1 MAETEKKV
9 AATEAATEE
18 KAAAKKPAAKKP
30 AAKKAEGEAKAP
42 AKKPAAKKPA
52 AKKAE
57 GEAAPKKSAAKK
69 AEGEAAPKK
78 AAAPKA
84 GAAGVLTI
92 KLVKSLS
99 GRSTK
104 QIATAKSLGLTRIG
118 DVTVQP
124 DNAPTSGKIAK
135 NQPHGRGHQSLT
147 ARRCKHIEAS

>member
-9 AATEAATEE
+9 AAAEAATEE

-30 AAKKAEGEAKAP
+30 AAKKAADGEKAA

-57 GEAAPKKSAAKK
+57 GEAAPKK
-69 AEGEAAPKK
+69 

-84 GAAGVLTI
+84 KADGVLTI

-99 GRSTK
+99 GRSVK
-104 QIATAKSLGLTRIG
+104 QIATAKSLGLSRIG
-118 DVTVQP
+118 DVSVQP

-135 NQPHGRGHQSLT
+135 ISHMVVVT
-147 ARRCKHIEAS
+147 KA

>member
-9 AATEAATEE
+9 AAAEAATEE

-30 AAKKAEGEAKAP
+30 AAKKAADGEKAA

-57 GEAAPKKSAAKK
+57 GEAAPKAK
-69 AEGEAAPKK
+69 AD
-78 AAAPKA
+78 
-84 GAAGVLTI
+84 GVLTI

-99 GRSTK
+99 GRSVK
-104 QIATAKSLGLTRIG
+104 QIATAKSLGLSRIG
-118 DVTVQP
+118 DVSVQP

-135 NQPHGRGHQSLT
+135 ISHMVVVT
-147 ARRCKHIEAS
+147 KA